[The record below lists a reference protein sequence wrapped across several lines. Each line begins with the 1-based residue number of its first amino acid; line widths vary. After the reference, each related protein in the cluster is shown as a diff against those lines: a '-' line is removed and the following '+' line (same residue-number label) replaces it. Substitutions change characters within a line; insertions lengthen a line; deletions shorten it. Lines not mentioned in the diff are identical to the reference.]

1 MLGAVKVDA
10 LLLLHT
16 QLESGELA
24 ANWAQLT
31 QLLASCAFFDKLMP
45 MAEYL
50 KTFSRKAAVEYI
62 TGRFFTPEKLAAIM
76 AHPLYAEVTKGRLF
90 GEKWS
95 IPAASSAC
103 AKAFALEI
111 LAEYMTRPMLEDVC
125 TQLGL
130 RPPGDLDI
138 CRIRPAEAK
147 AAPSLLP
154 KKRAGKAAALAADA
168 KSSHRLTSFFKP
180 TAK

>member
-1 MLGAVKVDA
+1 
-10 LLLLHT
+10 
-16 QLESGELA
+16 
-24 ANWAQLT
+24 
-31 QLLASCAFFDKLMP
+31 

-62 TGRFFTPEKLAAIM
+62 AGRFFTPEKLAAIM
-76 AHPLYAEVTKGRLF
+76 DHPLYTEVTKGKLF

-95 IPAASSAC
+95 IPAASNAC

-111 LAEYMTRPMLEDVC
+111 LAEYMTRPMLNDVC
-125 TQLGL
+125 EQLGL

-138 CRIRPAEAK
+138 CRIRPADAK
-147 AAPSLLP
+147 ATPSLLP